1 MGAFSD
7 LCEPFA
13 EGDLSLIDFLRVW
26 SRRPTSASGAVT
38 IELTDLLLR
47 DRCSFELR
55 GPIEVKG
62 KGLMSPYLIVR
73 PKPASVSPAAALVIS
88 AAG

>member
-1 MGAFSD
+1 M
-7 LCEPFA
+7 
-13 EGDLSLIDFLRVW
+13 
-26 SRRPTSASGAVT
+26 T

-73 PKPASVSPAAALVIS
+73 PKPTSVSPAAALVIS

>member
-1 MGAFSD
+1 
-7 LCEPFA
+7 
-13 EGDLSLIDFLRVW
+13 
-26 SRRPTSASGAVT
+26 VT
-38 IELTDLLLR
+38 IELTYLLLR

-62 KGLMSPYLIVR
+62 KGLMTPYLIVR
-73 PKPASVSPAAALVIS
+73 PNPASVSPAAAPVIS